1 MPGKGQVIHM
11 LGFGA
16 IKFLYTLLS
25 PVIIAGSVLITLVYK
40 NRQRAKFGPWA
51 GVF

>member
-25 PVIIAGSVLITLVYK
+25 PVIIAEKQPRLYVSEQAL
-40 NRQRAKFGPWA
+40 F
-51 GVF
+51 